1 MLPFELI
8 LVVVLLALC
17 IAVFVMTGILLR
29 RRGGSLTSTIFG
41 ATYDFYFEDKRKAIK
56 MIVEKKADKKL
67 EEIAN
72 EKDK

>member
-17 IAVFVMTGILLR
+17 IAVFVMIGILLR